1 MVRMSTHDSNRS
13 SSTIQRMW
21 HTRPPR
27 ITKADGGK
35 AVIGGVCEGISAR
48 YNLDPVLVRV
58 TFVLFALFFGGG
70 LFMYLLCWFVMPRYG
85 LAASPARAIATP
97 KEQLP
102 PAERGERS
110 TGWWLLVGLIIT
122 VPSAST
128 VGDSRGFLASI
139 LLFLLAWFLAYR
151 RSPEPPAGLI
161 TPPETAL

>member
-1 MVRMSTHDSNRS
+1 MGDMSSE
-13 SSTIQRMW
+13 STLQRMW
-21 HTRPPR
+21 ATRPPR
-27 ITKADGGK
+27 IPKAEGGK

-58 TFVLFALFFGGG
+58 IFVLFALFFGGG

-85 LAASPARAIATP
+85 LASSPAKAIATP
-97 KEQLP
+97 KEQLL

-128 VGDSRGFLASI
+128 AGDARGFVASV
-139 LLFLLAWFLAYR
+139 LLFLLVWFLVYR
-151 RSPEPPAGLI
+151 RSPEPPEGLI
-161 TPPETAL
+161 TPPETTL